1 MHPYRPLLLGPSGPG
16 PHLMQLD
23 DGPVTLLLRLIS
35 GSNHPSSSALSGYML
50 CLSMSTDCLPES
62 DSMSVSGALRISPNR
77 CGAPRSAK
85 RPG

>member
-1 MHPYRPLLLGPSGPG
+1 MYPYRPLLLRPSGHG

-23 DGPVTLLLRLIS
+23 DGPVTLLRLIF
-35 GSNHPSSSALSGYML
+35 GSNHPSSSALSGSIP

-77 CGAPRSAK
+77 CGAPLSAK